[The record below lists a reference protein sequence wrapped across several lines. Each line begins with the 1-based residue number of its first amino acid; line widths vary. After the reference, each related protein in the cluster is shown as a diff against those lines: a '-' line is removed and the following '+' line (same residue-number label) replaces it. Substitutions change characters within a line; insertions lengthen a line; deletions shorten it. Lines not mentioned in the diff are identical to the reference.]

1 MRIMVSLTKIK
12 SFLEK
17 RQLWS
22 KFAQI
27 PFFEHLCS
35 LKEWWRHDHESYS
48 WIMKNNNLN
57 QDLTTAEKRKIW
69 NSGPRE
75 KSVFY
80 NFETFFQ
87 EFWYGYGI
95 LKCKSSMLAE
105 YSDIFK
111 SIFWDLWTYF
121 LTFSDTFQDISG
133 PS

>member
-12 SFLEK
+12 PFLEK
-17 RQLWS
+17 KQLWS

-27 PFFEHLCS
+27 PFIEHLCS
-35 LKEWWRHDHESYS
+35 LEEWWRHDHESYS
-48 WIMKNNNLN
+48 WVMKNDNLN
-57 QDLTTAEKRKIW
+57 QDLATAEKIKIW

-95 LKCKSSMLAE
+95 LKL
-105 YSDIFK
+105 
-111 SIFWDLWTYF
+111 
-121 LTFSDTFQDISG
+121 
-133 PS
+133 